1 MVKSVQIIGALIG
14 IILALMGALSPNF
27 NLLSD
32 DVLASVNGEPI
43 SRSMLALVRERVD
56 IPFLSDKI
64 LLRMSIDE
72 TLIIQR
78 GLELGLLD
86 TDPIIK
92 KTIANAVVDKVIIE
106 SEGTVPTD
114 TMLRLFY
121 RENSALFETPENI
134 NLDQIFIAKNGINQ
148 KATQDRAEKALS
160 ALQAKDRFED
170 VKYLYSEPRTSA
182 YSKRYFAYSCFEALS
197 RP

>member
-92 KTIANAVVDKVIIE
+92 KT
-106 SEGTVPTD
+106 S
-114 TMLRLFY
+114 Y
-121 RENSALFETPENI
+121 C
-134 NLDQIFIAKNGINQ
+134 Q
-148 KATQDRAEKALS
+148 KWCLTI
-160 ALQAKDRFED
+160 
-170 VKYLYSEPRTSA
+170 
-182 YSKRYFAYSCFEALS
+182 
-197 RP
+197 